1 LYSLID
7 LVSTLTSEQLSGE
20 SGRPGAMYFEDL
32 ELGMR
37 CVTGGRTVTEADIV
51 AFAGV
56 SGDFNPIHV
65 DVEHASAS
73 PFGERIAHGALV
85 LAIATGLRQQEG
97 RFRGTL
103 KAWLGMRDWRFKAPV
118 RIGDTLSVENRIAEL
133 NPAKD
138 HEDGLAIQNVE
149 VLNQRGEVVAAGQ
162 FVTLMRRRPSS

>member
-1 LYSLID
+1 MSPD
-7 LVSTLTSEQLSGE
+7 LAERASAGPV
-20 SGRPGAMYFEDL
+20 YFDDL
-32 ELGMR
+32 EVGDTWR
-37 CVTGGRTVTEADIV
+37 TGSRTITEADIV

-65 DVEHASAS
+65 DAGYAAST

-103 KAWLGMRDWRFKAPV
+103 KAWLGMREWRFKAPV
-118 RIGDTLSVENRIAEL
+118 RMGDTITVLNRVAER

-138 HEDGLAIQNVE
+138 AADGLLVQDVE
-149 VLNQRGEVVAAGQ
+149 VRNQRDEVVAVGQ
-162 FVTLMRRRPSS
+162 FITLMKRRG